1 MAKLKGGTRIYGLA
15 TVDDDLYVGGDI
27 IVTGTVNLTP
37 NFNTPFVN
45 LSGVDPLVDDD
56 SDRGILFNWHT
67 GTQQRLGFF
76 GFDDSTGKLTFIPN
90 ASKNFDVI
98 TGTKGTI
105 DANLEWADVLNKPD
119 PTISLSLTGAVTGS
133 GSTTLTDLGNG
144 SISITT
150 SIGSFPWANITSK
163 PDPVITLNLSGV
175 ITGSGSTTLIDLGNG
190 TISVS
195 TSIGDNSIALGTK
208 TTGNYVATVTGTA
221 NQITVS
227 GSGTETAAVTLSLP
241 QNIATTSSPT
251 FASATLTSGGTFSS
265 VTVGSAAVNEI
276 NTSSGNLVLD
286 SATGTTVVD
295 DNLFVTGTFTVQGN
309 TVFTN
314 SVFDSS
320 ILTIG
325 LTQTQDTNFDKG
337 VVFQWHN
344 GIEALQGFFGFDDST
359 GSFIYIP
366 DATYDTGTYVGP
378 KGTIDAFVN
387 WTNITNKPDPVI
399 TVSLSGDVSGSGNTT
414 LTDLANGTVS
424 ISTTIQPNSVAL
436 GTDTTGNYVAG
447 VSAGSGITIT
457 SGSGEG
463 VTPTISHSDTSSVA
477 NLSSDNSN
485 AVVIQDISFV
495 FDTFGHVTSA
505 SVSTVDLD
513 SRFINTSGDTMTG
526 FLSLHANP
534 TSALQAATKQY
545 VDEVAQGIV
554 AKPAVRAATD
564 SNLDATYT
572 NGTLGVGAALTS
584 NTNGVLFAIDNVTGW
599 EQYDGILV
607 KSQTIPAQ
615 NGRYYVQD
623 PGSPTTPWI
632 LIRCGFCD
640 EATEIP
646 SAYVFVQEG
655 TVYKGTG
662 WVAVVDDFADFDV
675 GIDNILWTQF
685 SGAGAYTAGV
695 GLELS
700 DNQFSHADTS
710 SAVNLSAANKTF
722 VSGLTFDTFGHV
734 TGYSTAT
741 ETDYSI
747 SAESAASGAKI
758 RLSGTDST
766 TDDITLVPGTNVSIV
781 RTDSDTIT
789 ISSSFVNTTYSIS
802 SETAA
807 SGATIRLSGS
817 DSSTDNLTLVPGTN
831 VSIVRTD
838 ANTITISANDTDVI
852 LGTDTTG
859 NYVGA
864 LSLGVPAIPENSSG
878 LTFVQTNS
886 GTEGATFTIA
896 HADTSNVGNV
906 LSTENKVVTGIE
918 FDTFGHVT
926 TITATSINLSNPTFD
941 NIAITG
947 NVISSVVADSDIVL
961 APNGTGLVT
970 IPSAMG
976 IKLGD
981 PTEGSLVSNAVS
993 LTNQDVVTN
1002 SIAQLNEVL
1011 GKLVPPPPPAF
1022 PGSQGIS
1029 ITSLSTYRM
1038 TDFVQ
1043 TDNTQT
1049 QGKSVGGGTTVTTV
1063 RRANTYTTTTVTT
1076 VGPGNTGVVTIY
1088 KNGVTAGSRTLIT
1101 GSDNGT
1107 YSNLII
1113 SNNVDYGSIT
1123 GTALGFWESF
1133 NCNGSGT
1140 VSAGWNEVYIDH
1152 SEGTATNNTFWYY
1165 DSSTPG
1171 TPAFSS
1177 VSLAPT
1183 VNGTEVSY
1191 SSNIPHYTTNTTFT
1205 LNFNVNRL
1213 SGDMYPTSDVFVV
1226 GSAAGAFEAPLGV
1239 TYSQAGVTTPLARSL
1254 YVSTGSQAVT
1264 TTAKVISGF
1273 GSSSAAPGVAVS
1285 NSYNTGTQSFSPGA
1299 VVLYKT
1305 GTASAMEETNIQVGS
1320 TVGTGSGLVTRII
1333 NPGST
1338 DTPTYTSNATT
1349 FNSQLATLETYD
1361 ATIVGAVLKHDQ
1373 TNYSTGYLPAGPNLS
1388 IGRSGSQY
1396 FTFKFVRTSVSKFDI
1411 KFTGALAGLWV
1422 ALPGSS
1428 IDTTSTLNGWV
1439 DMTVPYSGSGVP
1451 GAGAGGNGSNGCA
1464 LGGIITVNSSVT
1476 NHRKTCTFGTIS
1488 SSNTSTNEIYVRIKL
1503 TSGQTI
1509 TALSLET
1516 ASN

>member
-45 LSGVDPLVDDD
+45 LSGIDPLVDDN

-105 DANLEWADVLNKPD
+105 DANLEWADILNKPD
-119 PTISLSLTGAVTGS
+119 PTISLSLTGAVTGT
-133 GSTTLTDLGNG
+133 GSATLTDLGNG

-150 SIGSFPWANITSK
+150 SIGSFPWASITSK
-163 PDPVITLNLSGV
+163 PDPIITLNLSGV
-175 ITGSGSTTLIDLGNG
+175 ITGSGSTTLTDLGNG
-190 TISVS
+190 TISIS

-227 GSGTETAAVTLSLP
+227 GSGSETAAVTLSLP
-241 QNIATTSSPT
+241 QNIATSSSPT

-295 DNLFVTGTFTVQGN
+295 DNLLVTGTFTVQGN

-314 SVFDSS
+314 TIFDSS
-320 ILTIG
+320 TLTIG
-325 LTQTQDTNFDKG
+325 ITQTTDTNFDKG
-337 VVFQWHN
+337 IVFNWHN

-378 KGTIDAFVN
+378 KGTIDAFLN
-387 WTNITNKPDPVI
+387 WTNITNRPDPVI

-414 LTDLANGTVS
+414 LTDLASGTVS

-447 VSAGSGITIT
+447 VSAGSGIIVTN
-457 SGSGEG
+457 GSGEG
-463 VTPTISHSDTSSVA
+463 VTATISHDDTSSVA

-554 AKPAVRAATD
+554 AKPAVRVATD

-584 NTNGVLFAIDNVTGW
+584 NTNGVLFAIDDVTGW

-607 KSQTIPAQ
+607 KSQTNPAQ

-695 GLELS
+695 GLELI
-700 DNQFSHADTS
+700 DNQFRHVDTS
-710 SAVNLSAANKTF
+710 SAVSLSAANKTF

-747 SAESAASGAKI
+747 SVETAASGAKI

-766 TDDITLVPGTNVSIV
+766 TDDV
-781 RTDSDTIT
+781 
-789 ISSSFVNTTYSIS
+789 
-802 SETAA
+802 
-807 SGATIRLSGS
+807 
-817 DSSTDNLTLVPGTN
+817 TLVPGTN

-838 ANTITISANDTDVI
+838 ANTITISANDTDVV

-859 NYVGA
+859 DYVGSLA
-864 LSLGVPAIPENSSG
+864 LGTPTAPNNSSG

-906 LSTENKVVTGIE
+906 LSSENKVVTGIE

-926 TITATSINLSNPTFD
+926 TITATAINLSNPTFD

-947 NVISSVVADSDIVL
+947 NVISSVVTDTDIVL

-1011 GKLVPPPPPAF
+1011 GKLVPLPPPAF

-1049 QGKSVGGGTTVTTV
+1049 QGKSVGGGTTITTV

-1076 VGPGNTGVVTIY
+1076 VGPGNTGVVTLY
-1088 KNGVTAGSRTLIT
+1088 KNGGTAGSRTLIT

-1107 YSNLII
+1107 YSNLVI

-1191 SSNIPHYTTNTTFT
+1191 SSNIPHYTTDTTFT

-1264 TTAKVISGF
+1264 TTAKIISGF
-1273 GSSSAAPGVAVS
+1273 GSSSAAPSVAVS
-1285 NSYNTGTQSFSPGA
+1285 NSYNTGTQTFSPGA

-1305 GTASAMEETNIQVGS
+1305 GTASTMEETNIQVGS
-1320 TVGTGSGLVTRII
+1320 IVGTGSGLVTRII

-1411 KFTGALAGLWV
+1411 KFTGTLAGLWV

-1428 IDTTSTLNGWV
+1428 IDTTSTLNGWI
-1439 DMTVPYSGSGVP
+1439 DMTIPYSGSGVP

-1476 NHRKTCTFGTIS
+1476 NHRKTCTFGTVS
-1488 SSNTSTNEIYVRIKL
+1488 SSSTSTNEIYVRIKL